1 QQNTYVQPLLH
12 EPPVVYGNLPQ
23 YYQQQQQQH
32 IMQYPPHN
40 VVYGPPPTQ
49 IYYNQNEMM
58 VKSSSSS
65 ISSSNNSPRTPPPR
79 LHSSSPPRLVTPLTP
94 PPSTED
100 RVKETIARA
109 NAIPAEFY
117 QTEFL
122 EYSKKS
128 YDGRK
133 RKRTDSNNDEPCKK
147 LNQGEDAG
155 DPEEILSTNEMRRQI
170 HIQSEQKRRAQ
181 IKDGFDIL
189 KSHLPGCSNK
199 KLSKA
204 ALLTRTVQQL
214 EHMKKMQ
221 AELLAEV
228 ERLAEENTSLK
239 MMQH

>member
-1 QQNTYVQPLLH
+1 MRDTFFFLSQLLTGYFKIGTGTTKFFFFRGKKTLPHKKSFFFFDFPLYLFFFFLIYPNPTLLQINKIMSSTLFNDIRQQNTYVQPLLH

-23 YYQQQQQQH
+23 YYQQQQQQQH

-40 VVYGPPPTQ
+40 VVYGPPSQ

-58 VKSSSSS
+58 IKSSS
-65 ISSSNNSPRTPPPR
+65 IHSSNNSPRTPR
-79 LHSSSPPRLVTPLTP
+79 LHSSSPRLVTPLTP

-133 RKRTDSNNDEPCKK
+133 RKRTESQPEDCKK
-147 LNQGEDAG
+147 PNLQDTTS
-155 DPEEILSTNEMRRQI
+155 DPTEE
-170 HIQSEQKRRAQ
+170 
-181 IKDGFDIL
+181 
-189 KSHLPGCSNK
+189 
-199 KLSKA
+199 
-204 ALLTRTVQQL
+204 
-214 EHMKKMQ
+214 
-221 AELLAEV
+221 
-228 ERLAEENTSLK
+228 
-239 MMQH
+239 